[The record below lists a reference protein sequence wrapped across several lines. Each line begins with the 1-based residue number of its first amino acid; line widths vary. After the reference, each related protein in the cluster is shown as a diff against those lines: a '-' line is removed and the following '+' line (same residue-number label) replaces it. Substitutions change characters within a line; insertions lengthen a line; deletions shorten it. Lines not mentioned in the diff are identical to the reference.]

1 MQRLFHSLSLAKL
14 SNLVGCNV
22 IKIQLTSYGVKCCEC
37 FFLSIYLGCVNFSQ
51 L

>member
-22 IKIQLTSYGVKCCEC
+22 IKIQLTSYGVKCCEWKC
-37 FFLSIYLGCVNFSQ
+37 LGCVNFSQ

>member
-37 FFLSIYLGCVNFSQ
+37 FFFCQSI
-51 L
+51 